1 MPSMKFI
8 AFAMV
13 FVGVIV
19 NNYAYLHDVIV
30 GSYLQDGER
39 WVLLGTKT
47 YIVAGITFAAV
58 IVGSAILLMR
68 SNGK

>member
-19 NNYAYLHDVIV
+19 NNYTYLHDVFADKH
-30 GSYLQDGER
+30 DGYID
-39 WVLLGTKT
+39 LGTKS
-47 YIVAGITFAAV
+47 YIVAAITFAAV
-58 IVGSAILLMR
+58 IVGSAILLKR

>member
-19 NNYAYLHDVIV
+19 NNYTYLHDVFAGKHEGWI
-30 GSYLQDGER
+30 D
-39 WVLLGTKT
+39 LGTKS

-58 IVGSAILLMR
+58 ILGSGYLLMR